1 MKNGS
6 PVNASDSRITFD
18 GPTTA
23 TSILQF
29 NSLRTSDGGQYQ
41 CVATIMNVGNSVN
54 LTDEIDLNVTS
65 KDNKQ
70 ATCICCMYIVLI
82 HVSDTF
88 LFCK

>member
-6 PVNASDSRITFD
+6 LVNTSNSRIAVD
-18 GPTTA
+18 SPTTA
-23 TSILQF
+23 TSTLQF

-41 CVATIMNVGNSVN
+41 CVATIMNGGNSVN

-70 ATCICCMYIVLI
+70 PICMYIVFI

-88 LFCK
+88 LFL